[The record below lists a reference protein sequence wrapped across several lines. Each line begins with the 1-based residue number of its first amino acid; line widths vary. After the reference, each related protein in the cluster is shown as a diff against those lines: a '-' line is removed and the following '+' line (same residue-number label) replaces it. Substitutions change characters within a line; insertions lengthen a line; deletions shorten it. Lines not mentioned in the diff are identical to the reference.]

1 MTSDNVSK
9 SWSKFMENRFYFDLC
24 ITIPHQPEK
33 RIYSIIVK
41 PWYATRGRKR
51 KMISRWEVL
60 ISWFFIQGDL
70 KKVNLDAS
78 IRCKKDRIM
87 QVQFGLK
94 MSLKSWDVDI
104 YGNVKQSS
112 LTLMVSEIWLF
123 FCLEHLQFLAYST
136 VEKRHMMWKEKI
148 ISETI
153 WLKEICF
160 IF

>member
-104 YGNVKQSS
+104 YGNVKQIS
-112 LTLMVSEIWLF
+112 F
-123 FCLEHLQFLAYST
+123 NQ
-136 VEKRHMMWKEKI
+136 R
-148 ISETI
+148 ISEAWFFQFTSYVS
-153 WLKEICF
+153 LL
-160 IF
+160 